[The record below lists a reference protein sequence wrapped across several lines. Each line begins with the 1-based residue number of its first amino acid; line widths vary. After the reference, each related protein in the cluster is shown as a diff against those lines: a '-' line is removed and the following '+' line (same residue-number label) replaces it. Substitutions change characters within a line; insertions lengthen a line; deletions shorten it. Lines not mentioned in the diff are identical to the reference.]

1 MTALE
6 RLAEKIEQWKQNHEA
21 IKSENA
27 TLKEKLSTVSSD
39 ESKKDDEIA
48 MLKYELEEKDVEIEK
63 IITQVEA
70 LLG

>member
-6 RLAEKIEQWKQNHEA
+6 RLAEKIGQWKENHQSL
-21 IKSENA
+21 KDENA
-27 TLKEKLSTVSSD
+27 TLKEQLNSASGE

-63 IITQVEA
+63 IIAQVEA